1 MSDAPK
7 TDDPVIAALL
17 RERSGYVV
25 RGLDDR
31 VAAVDEQLELRG
43 YAGDKPEARTETPAR
58 RARPKSTAEQAGKS
72 RV

>member
-1 MSDAPK
+1 MSDAP
-7 TDDPVIAALL
+7 THDPVIAALL
-17 RERSGYVV
+17 RERRGYVV

-43 YAGDKPEARTETPAR
+43 YVGAKPEEPADPPAR

-72 RV
+72 RA